1 MPDDDLREHWI
12 KAALRLA
19 CRAEEEG
26 EVPVGALI
34 VYNGEI
40 IGEGWNQPIAR
51 CDPSAHA
58 EILALRQAASRLG
71 NYRLSGASLY
81 VTLEPCAMCI
91 GAMIQGRIKN
101 LVFGAWDEK
110 AGAVRSVFKL
120 LDSSQL
126 NHRIDWH
133 GGILAGESATL
144 LRNFFQQR
152 RRKQKLELARKE
164 K

>member
-1 MPDDDLREHWI
+1 MGIKEHWLN
-12 KAALRLA
+12 AALQLA
-19 CRAEEEG
+19 RRAGEEG

-34 VYNGEI
+34 VHNGEI

-71 NYRLSGASLY
+71 NYRLLGASLY

-91 GAMIQGRIKN
+91 GAMIQARIQN
-101 LVFGAWDEK
+101 LVFGAWDDK
-110 AGAVRSVFKL
+110 AGAVHSVFQL
-120 LDSSQL
+120 LDSFQL

-133 GGILAGESATL
+133 GGILADESATL

-152 RRKQKLELARKE
+152 RRKQLT
-164 K
+164 

>member
-1 MPDDDLREHWI
+1 MSVPEDLREHWI
-12 KAALRLA
+12 NAALQLA
-19 CRAEEEG
+19 RRAGEEG

-71 NYRLSGASLY
+71 NYRLLGASLY

-91 GAMIQGRIKN
+91 GAMIQARIKN
-101 LVFGAWDEK
+101 LVFGAWDGK
-110 AGAVRSVFKL
+110 AGAVHSVFQL

-133 GGILAGESATL
+133 GGILADESATL

-152 RRKQKLELARKE
+152 RRKQFT
-164 K
+164 